1 MFHACEDIAN
11 YKAMTD
17 APGARKLGRASYIV
31 ATVGIVVT
39 IVLLVIYISVKNQS
53 VENSLHS
60 LKTTSTTPS
69 TSCLYTYDGVCYR
82 HKSYMSYADCSSVD
96 GVYYVRLH
104 GSVCFYN

>member
-69 TSCLYTYDGVCYR
+69 TSCYDGVCYR

-96 GVYYVRLH
+96 GLYYYGQH
-104 GSVCFYN
+104 GGVCFYN

>member
-39 IVLLVIYISVKNQS
+39 IVLLAIYISVKN
-53 VENSLHS
+53 

-96 GVYYVRLH
+96 GLYYYGLH
-104 GSVCFYN
+104 GGVCFYN